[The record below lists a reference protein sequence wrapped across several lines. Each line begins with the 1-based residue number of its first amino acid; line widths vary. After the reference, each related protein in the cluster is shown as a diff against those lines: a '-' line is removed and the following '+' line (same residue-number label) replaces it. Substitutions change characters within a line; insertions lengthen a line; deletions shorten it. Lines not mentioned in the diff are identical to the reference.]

1 MLFFQIPVISS
12 AAQDTRRARL
22 CPDFI
27 HHRNKESPMLL
38 STTPTLEGKRIL
50 EYHGV
55 VSGDAIIGV
64 NIFRDLFARVRDI
77 IGGRAAGYEKALQ
90 EAKAAA
96 LADMA
101 DEAREKGANAVVGID
116 LDYETVGES
125 MLMVAASGTAVTVA

>member
-1 MLFFQIPVISS
+1 
-12 AAQDTRRARL
+12 
-22 CPDFI
+22 
-27 HHRNKESPMLL
+27 MLL
-38 STTPTLEGKRIL
+38 STTPTLEGRPIRQ
-50 EYHGV
+50 YHGV

-116 LDYETVGES
+116 LDYETVGNS
-125 MLMVAASGTAVTVA
+125 MLMVAASGTAVTVD

>member
-1 MLFFQIPVISS
+1 
-12 AAQDTRRARL
+12 
-22 CPDFI
+22 
-27 HHRNKESPMLL
+27 MLL
-38 STTPTLEGKRIL
+38 STTPTLEGRPIRQ
-50 EYHGV
+50 YHGV
-55 VSGDAIIGV
+55 VSDAIIGV

-116 LDYETVGES
+116 LDCETVGNS
-125 MLMVAASGTAVTVA
+125 ILMVAASGTAVTVD